1 MAILMRVRWRFLAGL
16 LLVSLALAASASGVQ
31 ANAWEDIAPGIAY
44 QEFRL
49 PGPNRA
55 FVARMDI
62 DNPNVTI
69 ESSIAQ
75 GKLAEGRETVSEMAE
90 RYDQAIN
97 SWQVAEESTTSSSPW
112 GARNRVVVAINGSFF
127 NLETGVPSGGMI
139 QSGWYIKRF
148 GHLGGGSG
156 VAWNRDRSIFVGGCI
171 ANESEDLMLTNLYT
185 GTSLPIHGINSKRY
199 SNNIILYTHQYD
211 RDSHRGDK
219 GIEILVEM
227 TSPLGAQTHPDMT
240 LGIVRK
246 FSLAEG
252 SIPIPFDHIV
262 LSARGEIT
270 NEIIAKLRVGDV
282 VGISLEI
289 THLSKDCRHS
299 NPIDWTGTYTTIG
312 DSFHFLK
319 DSEIQSFDD
328 LGATTR
334 NPRTAVCYNDDY
346 IYFIVVDGRRNGY
359 SVGMTMDELGVFCRD
374 TLGTTW
380 GVNQDGGGSSTM
392 WINGDVVNRPSDG
405 SERKV
410 ANGLMMV
417 VVEPM
422 EQSTRFQ
429 TGDPIIMMH
438 AANLF
443 LGPGTNYQAFTSMTE
458 EARGTVMPH
467 LNGLNGVL
475 AKGAY
480 WWRVEFEG
488 QVGWMEESAL
498 LPAPALP

>member
-1 MAILMRVRWRFLAGL
+1 MRLKVRWRFLAGL
-16 LLVSLALAASASGVQ
+16 LLVTLALGASVSGVQ

-75 GKLAEGRETVSEMAE
+75 GKLVDGRETVSDMAA

-97 SWQVAEESTTSSSPW
+97 TWQAAGETANASNSW
-112 GARNRVVVAINGSFF
+112 GARNQVVVAINGSFF
-127 NLETGVPSGGMI
+127 DLETGLPSGGMI

-156 VAWNRDRSIFVGGCI
+156 VAWGRDRSIFVGGCI
-171 ANESEDLMLTNLYT
+171 ANERDDLMLTNLYNGET
-185 GTSLPIHGINSKRY
+185 FPIHGINTGRRR
-199 SNNIILYTHQYD
+199 NNIILYTHHYD
-211 RDSHRGDK
+211 RDSHSGN
-219 GIEILVEM
+219 GETELLIEL
-227 TSPLGAQTHPDMT
+227 TDPLGVQPYPDRI

-246 FSLAEG
+246 ISFEEY

-262 LSARGEIT
+262 LSAYGKIT
-270 NEIIAKLRVGDV
+270 EEMKDKLRIGDV

-289 THLSKDCRHS
+289 THLSKDCKYP
-299 NPIDWTGTYTTIG
+299 NPTDWTDTYTTIG

-319 DSEIQSFDD
+319 DGEIKSFDD
-328 LGATTR
+328 LGATQR
-334 NPRTAVCYNDDY
+334 HPRTAVCFNEDY
-346 IYFIVVDGRRNGY
+346 IYFAVVDGRRSGY
-359 SVGMTMDELGVFCRD
+359 SVGMTTDELGVFCRD
-374 TLGTTW
+374 TLDADW

-392 WINGDVVNRPSDG
+392 WVNGDVVNRPSDG
-405 SERKV
+405 SERAV

-422 EQSTRFQ
+422 ERSTRFRS
-429 TGDPIIMMH
+429 GDEVVVEQ
-438 AANLF
+438 ATNLY
-443 LGPGTNYQAFTSMTE
+443 LGPGTNYQAITSVPE
-458 EARGTVMPH
+458 DEHGTVMPH
-467 LNGLNGVL
+467 INGLNGVL

-480 WWRVEFEG
+480 WWKVEFNG
-488 QVGWMEESAL
+488 QMGWTDESAL
-498 LPAPALP
+498 SQLPE

>member
-1 MAILMRVRWRFLAGL
+1 MRMKDRWRFFVGI
-16 LLVSLALAASASGVQ
+16 LLVSLALGAPVTSVQ
-31 ANAWEDIAPGIAY
+31 ANAWEVIAPGIAY

-69 ESSIAQ
+69 ESSLAQ
-75 GKLAEGRETVSEMAE
+75 GKLVDGRETVSDMAE

-97 SWQVAEESTTSSSPW
+97 TWQVVGDNTTSASAW
-112 GARNRVVVAINGSFF
+112 GARNQVAVAINGSFF
-127 NLETGVPSGGMI
+127 DLETGVPSGGMI

-156 VAWNRDRSIFVGGCI
+156 VAWNRDRSIFIGGCI
-171 ANESEDLMLTNLYT
+171 ANESDDLMLTNLYT
-185 GTSLPIHGINSKRY
+185 GEILPIHGINSKRKT
-199 SNNIILYTHQYD
+199 NKIILYTHQYD

-227 TSPLGAQTHPDMT
+227 TSPLGAQIHPEMT

-246 FSLAEG
+246 ISMADG

-262 LSARGEIT
+262 LSARGDIT
-270 NEIIAKLRVGDV
+270 DEVKAKLRIGDV

-289 THLSKDCRHS
+289 THLSKDCSDS
-299 NPIDWTGTYTTIG
+299 NPTDWTETYTTIG

-319 DSEIQSFDD
+319 DGEIQRFDD
-328 LGATTR
+328 LGATER
-334 NPRTAVCYNDDY
+334 HPRTAICYNEDY
-346 IYFIVVDGRRNGY
+346 IYFVVVDGRRSGY
-359 SVGMTMDELGVFCRD
+359 SVGMTTDELGAFCRD
-374 TLGTTW
+374 TLDADW

-392 WINGDVVNRPSDG
+392 WVMGEVMNKPSDG
-405 SERKV
+405 SERTV

-422 EQSTRFQ
+422 QQSTRFRA
-429 TGDPIIMMH
+429 GD
-438 AANLF
+438 AVVVEQSTNLH
-443 LGPGTNYQAFTSMTE
+443 LGPGTNYQAFTSVAE
-458 EARGTVMPH
+458 GTHGSIMPH
-467 LNGLNGVL
+467 LNGVNGVL
-475 AKGAY
+475 AKGAF
-480 WWRVEFEG
+480 WWKVQFDG
-488 QVGWMEESAL
+488 QIGWIDQSFISQHSE
-498 LPAPALP
+498 

>member
-1 MAILMRVRWRFLAGL
+1 MKVRWRLL
-16 LLVSLALAASASGVQ
+16 SCVLLVSLALGASVSSVQ

-69 ESSIAQ
+69 ESSLAQ
-75 GKLAEGRETVSEMAE
+75 GKLVEGRETVSGMAE

-97 SWQVAEESTTSSSPW
+97 TWQVAGEASNSASAW
-112 GARNRVVVAINGSFF
+112 GARNQVVVAINGSFF
-127 NLETGVPSGGMI
+127 DLETGVPSGGMI

-156 VAWNRDRSIFVGGCI
+156 VAWGRDRSIFVGGCI
-171 ANESEDLMLTNLYT
+171 NNERDDLMLTNLYNGET
-185 GTSLPIHGINSKRY
+185 LPIHGINSRRFG
-199 SNNIILYTHQYD
+199 NNIILYTHQYD
-211 RDSHRGDK
+211 RDSHSGNRGVEFL
-219 GIEILVEM
+219 IEL
-227 TSPLGAQTHPDMT
+227 TSPLGVQSYPDVT
-240 LGIVRK
+240 LGIVREIS
-246 FSLAEG
+246 FAEG

-262 LSARGEIT
+262 LSAHGDIT
-270 NEIIAKLRVGDV
+270 DEMKAKLRIGDV

-289 THLSKDCRHS
+289 THLSKDCKYP
-299 NPIDWTGTYTTIG
+299 NPTDWTDTYTTIG

-319 DSEIQSFDD
+319 DGEIQSFDD
-328 LGATTR
+328 LGATQR
-334 NPRTAVCYNDDY
+334 HPRTAICYNEDY
-346 IYFIVVDGRRNGY
+346 IYFIVVDGRQSRY
-359 SVGMTMDELGVFCRD
+359 SVGMTTDELGAFCRD
-374 TLGTTW
+374 TLDADW

-392 WINGDVVNRPSDG
+392 WVNGEVVNKPSDG

-422 EQSTRFQ
+422 EQSTRFRA
-429 TGDPIIMMH
+429 GDAIIVKQ
-438 AANLF
+438 ATNLY
-443 LGPGTNYQAFTSMTE
+443 LGPGTNYQAFTSVPE
-458 EARGTVMPH
+458 EAHGTIMPH
-467 LNGLNGVL
+467 INGLNGVL

-480 WWRVEFEG
+480 WWRVQFNG
-488 QVGWMEESAL
+488 SIGWTDESAL
-498 LPAPALP
+498 SNLSE